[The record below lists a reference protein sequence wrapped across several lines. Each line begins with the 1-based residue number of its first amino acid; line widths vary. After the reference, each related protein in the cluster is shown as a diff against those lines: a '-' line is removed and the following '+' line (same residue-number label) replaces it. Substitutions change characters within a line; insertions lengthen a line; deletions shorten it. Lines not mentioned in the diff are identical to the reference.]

1 MIAILCNGIVVVI
14 FVVTA
19 WLAFS
24 VVANEAR
31 QAAAGGSVSWS
42 TRFSPA
48 GQRRR
53 RECRRAG
60 LELGRRLRDDT
71 RDDRATE
78 SGEDGPTLTPAGMLE
93 AIDRRNHLQ
102 AVITSRAQE
111 VVYLA
116 ATGADPG
123 VRHAAYAGL
132 GQALRAQIE
141 LDTRYPLDNR

>member
-1 MIAILCNGIVVVI
+1 MIAFFCNGIFALI
-14 FVVTA
+14 FAATA
-19 WLAFS
+19 WLVLS
-24 VVANEAR
+24 VLAYEAR

-48 GQRRR
+48 AQRRR
-53 RECRRAG
+53 RECRSAG
-60 LELGRRLRDDT
+60 LELDHRLRDDT
-71 RDDRATE
+71 RHDRTTA
-78 SGEDGPTLTPAGMLE
+78 SGGEGPTLTPAGLLE

-102 AVITSRAQE
+102 AVITSRAKE

-132 GQALRAQIE
+132 GQAVRAQIE
-141 LDTRYPLDNR
+141 LDTRYPLDNH

>member
-1 MIAILCNGIVVVI
+1 MIAFFCNGIYALIFAATGWLVV
-14 FVVTA
+14 
-19 WLAFS
+19 S
-24 VVANEAR
+24 VVAYEAR
-31 QAAAGGSVSWS
+31 QAAAGAAVTRT

-48 GQRRR
+48 AQRRR

-60 LELGRRLRDDT
+60 AELDHRLRDDT

-78 SGEDGPTLTPAGMLE
+78 SVEDGPTLTPSGLLE

-102 AVITSRAQE
+102 AVITSRAKE

-132 GQALRAQIE
+132 GQAVRAQIE
-141 LDTRYPLDNR
+141 LDTRYPLANR